1 MSALAPTTGV
11 KNRKG
16 GGPGAARRGKRLR
29 RAGRAGFA
37 RLSGWQPI
45 GNWVVSAANFPASQ
59 LPIGVTPTT
68 SRESRRAVC
77 AEKWPEAQAERD
89 SAYHRKAENHLRG
102 GGSFLSSAP
111 GRAAPSTSEVGFGF
125 GGSKA
130 PRLQRRGQGS
140 STPSLYLTSGVAAS
154 LRAAVVFA
162 WPHAGE
168 GNPES
173 GAAGKAAP
181 DIASL
186 IRATTTLDV
195 GFAAG
200 GGRV

>member
-111 GRAAPSTSEVGFGF
+111 GRAAPQHIRSWLRIWRE
-125 GGSKA
+125 
-130 PRLQRRGQGS
+130 QGS
-140 STPSLYLTSGVAAS
+140 ALAAAGPGIIYS
-154 LRAAVVFA
+154 FA
-162 WPHAGE
+162 IPHFRRSSFF
-168 GNPES
+168 ES
-173 GAAGKAAP
+173 GRRICLAARG
-181 DIASL
+181 
-186 IRATTTLDV
+186 
-195 GFAAG
+195 
-200 GGRV
+200 

>member
-37 RLSGWQPI
+37 RLSGWQPV
-45 GNWVVSAANFPASQ
+45 GNWVASGANFPAS
-59 LPIGVTPTT
+59 LSPVGVTPTT
-68 SRESRRAVC
+68 NRD
-77 AEKWPEAQAERD
+77 AQFAPKNGQKPKPSVTRPITGRQRTI
-89 SAYHRKAENHLRG
+89 SAAGVVFYRVLRG
-102 GGSFLSSAP
+102 VRP
-111 GRAAPSTSEVGFGF
+111 PSTSEVGFGF